1 MGRGSLSLQD
11 CMTSRSAVVS
21 SVVVG
26 VVEPVAPVQVK
37 VGALVAEVGI
47 GLGVAV
53 L

>member
-11 CMTSRSAVVS
+11 CMTSRSAVES
-21 SVVVG
+21 SVVG
-26 VVEPVAPVQVK
+26 VVEPAAPVQVE